1 MTIPTLRQRLEPYLR
16 NIFHLYF
23 RFARGMT
30 LGVRAVVLDAD
41 QRVFLVRHTYVSGWY
56 LPGGGVEVGQSFREA
71 MLRELM
77 EEGRIEVLGEPALLG
92 VYLNSHVSKR
102 DHVAVFVVRD
112 FHQDRA
118 PEPNHEI
125 AETGFFA
132 LDALPQD
139 TTQGTRLRIA
149 EVLGQRPVGTTW
161 RD

>member
-16 NIFHLYF
+16 KVFHLYF

-41 QRVFLVRHTYVSGWY
+41 NRVLLVRHTYVSGWY

-92 VYLNSHVSKR
+92 VYLNSHVSLR
-102 DHVAVFVVRD
+102 DHVAVYVVRS
-112 FHQDRA
+112 FRQDRA
-118 PEPNHEI
+118 PEPNREI
-125 AETGFFA
+125 AETGFFSV
-132 LDALPQD
+132 DALPED
-139 TTQGTRLRIA
+139 TTKGTKLRIA
-149 EVLGQRPVGTTW
+149 EVLGTRSVGTTW

>member
-1 MTIPTLRQRLEPYLR
+1 MTTPTLRQRLEPYLR
-16 NIFHLYF
+16 KVFHLYF

-41 QRVFLVRHTYVSGWY
+41 NRVFLVKHTYVSGWY

-71 MLRELM
+71 MVRELM

-92 VYLNSHVSKR
+92 VYLNSHVSPR
-102 DHVAVFVVRD
+102 DHVAVYVVRE
-112 FHQDRA
+112 FRQDRA
-118 PEPNHEI
+118 PAPNREI

-132 LDALPQD
+132 LDALPHD
-139 TTQGTRLRIA
+139 TTEGTRLRLA
-149 EVLGQRPVGTTW
+149 EVLHGRPVGTTW

>member
-16 NIFHLYF
+16 KVFHLYF

-41 QRVFLVRHTYVSGWY
+41 NRVFLVKHTYVSGWY
-56 LPGGGVEVGQSFREA
+56 LPGGGVEVGQNFREA

-92 VYLNSHVSKR
+92 VYLNSHVSLR
-102 DHVAVFVVRD
+102 DHVAVYVVRE
-112 FHQDRA
+112 FRQDRA
-118 PEPNHEI
+118 PEPNREI

-132 LDALPQD
+132 VDALPED
-139 TTQGTRLRIA
+139 TTKGTKLRIA
-149 EVLGQRPVGTTW
+149 EVLGTRPVGTTW